1 MNDQGQLGLGWT
13 VVLQRQPARIVE
25 GRPEGGYTEDAR
37 GRADDDADKHK
48 PSRSPRAAAT
58 RRYVALLVLA
68 AILGV
73 PIAALA
79 YFFLKLVDVLQAVFT
94 NLPSGMGFHGEPLW
108 WPLLPLTLAGL
119 LVGLTIRYLPGKGGH
134 SPTDGFHTGGVI
146 TQAEIPGVFLAAL
159 ATLSLGA
166 VLGPEAPLIA
176 LGGGLAVLAVRFRQR
191 DMPAQTLAVV
201 GVAGS
206 FAAIATLFGSPLP
219 AAFLLMEVVGLG
231 GAMLDIALLPGLLA
245 AGIGAL
251 IFVGLNA
258 WTGFGT
264 FSLAIPSLLSHS
276 HPDLAQFGWALVI
289 APAAAIIGTAI
300 RRLALTVRPHTERR
314 LVALTPRG
322 RAGGRVRGRHW
333 QEFLGSAIFRVV
345 GPRPVHQQPGRQLY
359 RRGAAAVAGVQRPG
373 LRRVA
378 EQLPRRPDVS
388 RDVHRRGRRGCH
400 VAPARASAGTG
411 GGHGHGRDDR
421 GDAPAPAGLGAAG
434 HPAAGLRRTLLG
446 SICAVRSGRYL
457 DAHAGGR

>member
-94 NLPSGMGFHGEPLW
+94 NLPSGLAFHGEPLW

-166 VLGPEAPLIA
+166 VLGPEALSSRPGPVR
-176 LGGGLAVLAVRFRQR
+176 LGPRHRARGRHHRHGHPPTRTDRAAAHRTAAGGAHAPWPGWRSRSR
-191 DMPAQTLAVV
+191 PTLARVPRKCYFP
-201 GVAGS
+201 GS
-206 FAAIATLFGSPLP
+206 RPSARSSAARPP
-219 AAFLLMEVVGLG
+219 
-231 GAMLDIALLPGLLA
+231 
-245 AGIGAL
+245 
-251 IFVGLNA
+251 
-258 WTGFGT
+258 
-264 FSLAIPSLLSHS
+264 AIPSGRCCCWWCAKAW
-276 HPDLAQFGWALVI
+276 P
-289 APAAAIIGTAI
+289 TAC
-300 RRLALTVRPHTERR
+300 R
-314 LVALTPRG
+314 
-322 RAGGRVRGRHW
+322 
-333 QEFLGSAIFRVV
+333 
-345 GPRPVHQQPGRQLY
+345 
-359 RRGAAAVAGVQRPG
+359 
-373 LRRVA
+373 
-378 EQLPRRPDVS
+378 
-388 RDVHRRGRRGCH
+388 
-400 VAPARASAGTG
+400 
-411 GGHGHGRDDR
+411 
-421 GDAPAPAGLGAAG
+421 
-434 HPAAGLRRTLLG
+434 
-446 SICAVRSGRYL
+446 
-457 DAHAGGR
+457 

>member
-1 MNDQGQLGLGWT
+1 MNDQDQRWPGWT
-13 VVLQRQPARIVE
+13 VVLRRRPARIVE

-176 LGGGLAVLAVRFRQR
+176 LGGGLAVLAVR
-191 DMPAQTLAVV
+191 
-201 GVAGS
+201 
-206 FAAIATLFGSPLP
+206 
-219 AAFLLMEVVGLG
+219 
-231 GAMLDIALLPGLLA
+231 
-245 AGIGAL
+245 
-251 IFVGLNA
+251 
-258 WTGFGT
+258 
-264 FSLAIPSLLSHS
+264 
-276 HPDLAQFGWALVI
+276 
-289 APAAAIIGTAI
+289 
-300 RRLALTVRPHTERR
+300 
-314 LVALTPRG
+314 
-322 RAGGRVRGRHW
+322 
-333 QEFLGSAIFRVV
+333 
-345 GPRPVHQQPGRQLY
+345 
-359 RRGAAAVAGVQRPG
+359 
-373 LRRVA
+373 
-378 EQLPRRPDVS
+378 
-388 RDVHRRGRRGCH
+388 RGRRGCH